1 MKRIA
6 LAAGLLGLLVASR
19 ADAATAVGNLTVT
32 ATVNRVC
39 TIGAATLAFPAYSPE
54 TGVGTTS
61 QALAVKCNKGFAPS
75 ISLGQGQNFATTR
88 QMTNGTDQ
96 LGYTLQLRSGSNTG
110 ETVTTTAAD
119 ASGNVA
125 VSVEGSIPAG
135 QWVSADAPYQDVV
148 TMTVTF

>member
-6 LAAGLLGLLVASR
+6 LAAGLLGLLAAGR
-19 ADAATAVGNLTVT
+19 ADAATAVDNLTVT

-39 TIGAATLAFPAYSPE
+39 TIGAATLAFPDYDPQ

-61 QALAVKCNKGFAPS
+61 QALAVRCNKGFAPS
-75 ISLGQGQNFATTR
+75 IALGQGLNFGATR

-96 LGYTLQLRSGSNTG
+96 LGYTLQLRSGAVAGQTI
-110 ETVTTTAAD
+110 TTAAAD
-119 ASGNVA
+119 ASGDVA
-125 VSVEGSIPAG
+125 VSVEGTIPAN
-135 QWVSADAPYQDVV
+135 QWVSEGAYQDTV